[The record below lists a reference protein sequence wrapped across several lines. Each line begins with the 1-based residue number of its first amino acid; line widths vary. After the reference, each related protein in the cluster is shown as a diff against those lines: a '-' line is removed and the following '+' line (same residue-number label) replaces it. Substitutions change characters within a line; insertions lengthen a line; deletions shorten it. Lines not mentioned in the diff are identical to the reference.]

1 MPYNLYIEPGCA
13 REIEGFCAK
22 NRTLRDALDKKVIQV
37 LEFPQR
43 FKPLRA
49 PMQNKRRVHVLK
61 SFVLTYSI
69 DEATRTVKLLAFT
82 HHDEAY
88 R

>member
-1 MPYNLYIEPGCA
+1 MPYSIYIEPSCEKEIESLCA
-13 REIEGFCAK
+13 RNK
-22 NRTLRDALDKKVIQV
+22 TLRDALDKKVVQV

-49 PMQNKRRVHVLK
+49 PMQNKMRVHVLK
-61 SFVLTYSI
+61 SFVLTYTI
-69 DEATRTVKLLAFT
+69 DESGKIVKLLAFT
-82 HHDEAY
+82 HHDDAY

>member
-1 MPYNLYIEPGCA
+1 MPYNLDIEPNCKK
-13 REIEGFCAK
+13 EIEGLCAK
-22 NRTLRDALDKKVIQV
+22 NRTLRDALDKKVVQV

-43 FKPLRA
+43 FKPLHA

-61 SFVLTYSI
+61 SFVLTYAI

-82 HHDEAY
+82 HHDNAY

>member
-1 MPYNLYIEPGCA
+1 MPYNLEIEPHCQG
-13 REIEGFCAK
+13 EIEKLCAK
-22 NRTLRDALDKKVIQV
+22 NKTLRDALDKKITQI

-43 FKPLRA
+43 FKPLHA

-61 SFVLTYSI
+61 SFVLTYAI
-69 DEATRTVKLLAFT
+69 NEAARTVKLLAFT
-82 HHDEAY
+82 HHDDAY